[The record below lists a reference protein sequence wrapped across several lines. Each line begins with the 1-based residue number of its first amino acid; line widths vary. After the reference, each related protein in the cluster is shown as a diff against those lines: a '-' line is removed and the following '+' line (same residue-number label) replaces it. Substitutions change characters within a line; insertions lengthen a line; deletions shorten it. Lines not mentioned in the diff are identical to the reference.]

1 MTSVI
6 PEGIHSYISGIGYHV
21 PERIVTND
29 DLAAIMDTSDAWIR
43 ERTGIQTRRYVSDGQ
58 GTTDL
63 AVPAVEQA
71 LKSAAL
77 NVNDIDLIIFAT
89 STPDHTHPGSGCL
102 LQDRMGFPEIGALDI
117 RVQCSGFIYGLSI
130 ADQYIRT
137 GMYRQVLLVGAEVQS
152 TGMDL
157 SDAGRDVSVIFGDG
171 AGAVV
176 VSATEDDRG
185 VMSTHLHSEGK
196 FAKELWAEVPAS
208 GKNPCISVQD
218 VKEGRHWLRM
228 NGREVFRH
236 AVVRFPQSIMEAVE
250 ANNLTLEDIS
260 LIVPHQANL
269 RISQMVA
276 QRLGGSEDLVYSN
289 IQKYGNTTAAS
300 IPIALAEAV
309 SEGRIQP
316 GDYVVLVAFGS
327 GFTWASALIKW

>member
-1 MTSVI
+1 MTRAC
-6 PEGIHSYISGIGYHV
+6 PEGIHSYISGVGFNV
-21 PERIVTND
+21 PEKVVTND
-29 DLAAIMDTSDAWIR
+29 DLAAIMDTSDEWIR
-43 ERTGIQTRRYVSDGQ
+43 ARTGIQTRRFVADGE

-63 AVPAVEQA
+63 AIPAVKQA
-71 LKSAAL
+71 LRSASLA
-77 NVNDIDLIIFAT
+77 VDDIDLIIFAT
-89 STPDHTHPGSGCL
+89 TTPDYFAPGSGCL

-137 GMYRQVLLVGAEVQS
+137 GMYRHVLLVGAEVQS

-171 AGAVV
+171 AGAAVI
-176 VSATEDDRG
+176 SATGEDRG
-185 VMSTHLHSEGK
+185 IMSTHLHSEGK
-196 FAKELWAEVPAS
+196 FARELWSEVPAS
-208 GKNPCISVQD
+208 GRNPRISVQD
-218 VKEGRHWLRM
+218 VKEGRHWLQM

-236 AVVRFPQSIMEAVE
+236 AVIRFPQSIIEAVE
-250 ANNLTLEDIS
+250 ANNLTLEDVS

-269 RISQMVA
+269 RITLEVA
-276 QRLGGSEDLVYSN
+276 RRLKVPAERVYSN
-289 IQKYGNTTAAS
+289 IERYGNTTAAT

-309 SEGRIQP
+309 SEERIQP